1 MKFKDFAY
9 ERPDAEKIKKDIK
22 ALAEKFENAGS
33 YQEQTEI
40 TQEYNKIRNLLDT
53 MATLVQIRHTID
65 VNDKFYEEEQ
75 DYFDEKSPEFT
86 ELTTDFTKKML
97 NSKFRPELEN
107 FFGKHLF
114 NMYELDVK
122 TFSPEIIDDLKEENK
137 LVSKYVK
144 LISTAKIPFDGEE
157 RTLVQLT
164 PYIMSEDRSVRKDA
178 SDAKFGYFSEHL
190 EEFDG
195 IYDSL
200 VKVRDRM
207 AKKLGYK
214 NFVQLGYDKLGRTD
228 YNSEMVKGYRKQIHD
243 FVTPIS
249 EKLFERQRKRV
260 NLDNLYFYD
269 EFYAIPG
276 GNPKP
281 TGTTEEKVKLALK
294 MYNELSPETGEF
306 FEFMTENE
314 LMDLESKKGKAGGG
328 YCTFIKNYKSPFI
341 FSNFNGTSGDVDVL
355 THEAGHAFQVYSSRH
370 YEVPEYLWPTMESAE
385 IHSMSMEFL
394 TWPWWNLFY
403 GENTDTAK
411 FLHLSDALNFLPYGV
426 SVDEFQEW
434 VYENPD
440 VSPKERR
447 SKWREIEKKCMP
459 WKNYDG
465 SDYLENGGFWQK
477 QSHIYEVPFYYID
490 YTLAQVCA
498 FQFWK
503 KSNENRTETW
513 NDYVKLCKLGG
524 TKPFTELVKEANLI
538 SPFEDGCLKSVAG
551 FIKNWLDSVS
561 DDKLI

>member
-22 ALAEKFENAGS
+22 ALTEKFENAGS

-53 MATLVQIRHTID
+53 MSTLVQIRHTID
-65 VNDKFYEEEQ
+65 VNDKFYEEEH

-97 NSKFRPELEN
+97 NSKFRPELEK

-114 NMYELDVK
+114 NMYELEVK

-144 LISTAKIPFDGEE
+144 LISNAKIPFDGEE
-157 RTLVQLT
+157 RTLAQLT
-164 PYIMSEDRSVRKDA
+164 PYIMSENRTVRKEA

-281 TGTTEEKVKLALK
+281 IGTTEEKVKLALK

-341 FSNFNGTSGDVDVL
+341 FSNFNGTSADVDVL

-370 YEVPEYLWPTMESAE
+370 YEVPEYLWPTMEAAE

-403 GENTDTAK
+403 GENTDKAK

-434 VYENPD
+434 VYENPE

-447 SKWREIEKKCMP
+447 SKWREIEKKYMP
-459 WKNYDG
+459 WKNYNG

-538 SPFEDGCLKSVAG
+538 SPFEDGCLQSVAG